1 MALRVYAFAVQ
12 ALFFKLL
19 KFIQRMIDQ
28 YWFQSFF
35 FYIVW
40 FSIFSRGNIFFLVSI
55 NLFLF
60 LGLLF
65 WSNCEKSQFQQSL
78 KSVIVT
84 TATGSFENKR
94 AGNSEVALHVFR
106 IFKSAGYCFVVC
118 GGGGGEWGFL
128 VYEPM

>member
-1 MALRVYAFAVQ
+1 MALRLYAFAVQ

-19 KFIQRMIDQ
+19 KFIQGMIDQ

-40 FSIFSRGNIFFLVSI
+40 
-55 NLFLF
+55 
-60 LGLLF
+60 
-65 WSNCEKSQFQQSL
+65 SQFQQSL

-106 IFKSAGYCFVVC
+106 ILSLLVTVLLLV
-118 GGGGGEWGFL
+118 GGGGGEGRGIVIFWFMNPFNGQG
-128 VYEPM
+128 

>member
-19 KFIQRMIDQ
+19 KFIQGMIDQ

-40 FSIFSRGNIFFLVSI
+40 FSRGNIFFLVSI

-60 LGLLF
+60 LVLLF

-106 IFKSAGYCFVVC
+106 IFKSAGYCFVV
-118 GGGGGEWGFL
+118 GGGGGGNCDFL